1 MCESDFASP
10 FFLPLLSSPFLPFS
24 LFFSLFFQIPVL
36 TFPLLPSPLSFLL
49 FTCILLSST
58 FLPSILLCYSH
69 LSFPVSSHISSP
81 PLLSPFI
88 PSPTLPTSIH
98 LSPNSHSP
106 SFNLLPFTLPSPL
119 VPFYSFP
126 PLLPFSP
133 FLSLFLSSHIFP
145 FALLSSQLLSSH
157 LPFFLSSISLFYTV
171 PTPCLTFFPLYSHLI
186 SSPLPFPPPPLHH
199 SPFLSNHFLTLK
211 FPRSDC

>member
-1 MCESDFASP
+1 MLIDSQAFPVVLNFCVSQILLLLFSS
-10 FFLPLLSSPFLPFS
+10 LSSPFLPFS

-81 PLLSPFI
+81 PLLSPLI
-88 PSPTLPTSIH
+88 PSPPLPTSIH

-126 PLLPFSP
+126 PLLSFSP
-133 FLSLFLSSHIFP
+133 FLSLFLSSHILP
-145 FALLSSQLLSSH
+145 FALLSSH
-157 LPFFLSSISLFYTV
+157 LPFFPPLSSISLFYTV

-186 SSPLPFPPPPLHH
+186 SSPLPFFPL
-199 SPFLSNHFLTLK
+199 SIIPHFYPTI
-211 FPRSDC
+211 S

>member
-10 FFLPLLSSPFLPFS
+10 FSLPLLSFPFLPFS

-58 FLPSILLCYSH
+58 FLPSILLCYFH

-81 PLLSPFI
+81 PLLSPLI
-88 PSPTLPTSIH
+88 PSPPFPTSIH

-126 PLLPFSP
+126 PLLSFSP
-133 FLSLFLSSHIFP
+133 FLSLFLSSYLFP
-145 FALLSSQLLSSH
+145 FTLFSSQLLSSH
-157 LPFFLSSISLFYTV
+157 LPFFPPLSSISPFYIV
-171 PTPCLTFFPLYSHLI
+171 PTPLLTFFPLHSHLI
-186 SSPLPFPPPPLHH
+186 CPFSSLHL
-199 SPFLSNHFLTLK
+199 SPFLSNHLLTLK